1 MGRRRPTCASSPG
14 CYRPCLKVLSSPSG
28 RWFPFGRLREGLNA
42 NQSRGARGKIRN
54 RTELQKLTSLA
65 TRSGRKNSGGMG
77 SPKVAKSMVKQR
89 ICRRRFG
96 ALLSAAL
103 VAAVLA
109 VVVFSD
115 LFAQDP
121 SGELSMVTEL
131 NDS

>member
-1 MGRRRPTCASSPG
+1 
-14 CYRPCLKVLSSPSG
+14 
-28 RWFPFGRLREGLNA
+28 
-42 NQSRGARGKIRN
+42 
-54 RTELQKLTSLA
+54 
-65 TRSGRKNSGGMG
+65 MG
-77 SPKVAKSMVKQR
+77 SPKVAKSTVKQR

-121 SGELSMVTEL
+121 NGELSMVLVTEL
-131 NDS
+131 NGS